1 MTESEIT
8 PTLIAVVMAAGGVA
22 GCLGALLGIGG
33 GVFLVPF
40 LQVALGLDWPAA
52 RGISLLTVIATSS
65 VVAARAS
72 SRALINLR
80 LAMLLLIPA
89 TAAGLIGGV
98 TVVRF
103 PAAMLTAI
111 FAVLTAAIAAIMLS
125 RLDRR
130 NVITDTSID
139 PGALGGRFVDDDTG
153 APVIYRLKRMPVAAI
168 VSLIGG
174 YVSGIIG
181 IGGGILQVPA
191 LNSWCGVPIRAAAAT
206 SAVMIGVTAAAS
218 APIFYGRGDINPPLS
233 AAAVLGVLVGSQMG
247 FWISAHARVRWLKLL
262 MAAVLAVVS
271 IIYFKRLV

>member
-1 MTESEIT
+1 MPEIT
-8 PTLIAVVMAAGGVA
+8 VPLIAVVMGAGAVA

-65 VVAARAS
+65 VVAARPS
-72 SRALINLR
+72 SRGLINLR
-80 LAMLLLIPA
+80 LAMVLLIPA
-89 TAAGLIGGV
+89 TGMGLVGS
-98 TVVRF
+98 
-103 PAAMLTAI
+103 LTAVNLPASLLTGI
-111 FAVLTAAIAAIMLS
+111 FAVLTAVIAAIMLA

-130 NVITDTSID
+130 NVILDTSVD
-139 PGALGGRFVDDDTG
+139 PGPLGGRFRDDDTG
-153 APVIYRLKRMPVAAI
+153 AAVVYRVKRLPAAAL
-168 VSLIGG
+168 VSLVGG

-218 APIFYGRGDINPPLS
+218 APVLYGRGDIDPSLS
-233 AAAVLGVLVGSQMG
+233 AAAVLGVLVGSQAG
-247 FWISAHARVRWLKLL
+247 FLISGYARVRWLKLL
-262 MAAVLAVVS
+262 MAVVLALVS
-271 IIYFKRLV
+271 LTYFRRIL